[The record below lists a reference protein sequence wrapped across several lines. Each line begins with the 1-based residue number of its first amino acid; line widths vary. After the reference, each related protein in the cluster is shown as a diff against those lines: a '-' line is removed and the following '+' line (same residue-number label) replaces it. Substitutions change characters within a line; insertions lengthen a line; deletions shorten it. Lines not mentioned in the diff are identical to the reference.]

1 MQTPAVATNFANQP
15 TWAATDDFVFD
26 GIHLDLG
33 DQPILRDISL
43 AFKRRETVAIIG
55 ESGCGK
61 TTLLKI
67 MIGLLA
73 PTQGTAWFR
82 GKSLAGMSSRE
93 QIALRRNFGFLFQ
106 AAALFDSMSVYDN
119 IAFGLRTQG
128 VLSEGEI
135 QPIVEKQ
142 LEEVGLSASV
152 GEKFPSELS
161 GGMRKRVGLARALA
175 LNPEFMLFDE
185 PTTGL
190 DPVMTDVIN
199 ELILKVRRNLGITGI
214 LVTHEMRTVRKVAD
228 RVIML
233 APLASL
239 EPNENQVLFDGS
251 VAELDLCPDQRIR
264 SFIQGDSQGGAKALA
279 RKPVQEIQRLPQ
291 LLSPQPVNS
300 LPERPMAGLRWIDPE
315 ALQEA
320 PAHFIP
326 LFDRQKAESI
336 KVAMPPLESFANPI
350 PTVLAT
356 SPVILDSILASPTS
370 AGSHPAMRSIEAT
383 TESFQY
389 PPTMDQTEDDG
400 GEVASSQNDAQ
411 EDEASEEGESDDE
424 EEDPEP
430 GPAQE
435 MNSTAA
441 FAIGTLGVAAAGGLA
456 AAAEPAF
463 AISPAVP
470 LWFLDQDNPNE
481 RHRFLPVF
489 APSAA
494 EPFPEETAVHAEPAA
509 TDQRALS
516 EDLPNEPE
524 TSILGQMASDI
535 LEDQTDLPLER
546 EAEESTEAGLS
557 APLSEDDQAEFAQPP
572 LNLLDSGAAH
582 EPGPESDPNSLA
594 GIASALLEDQTG
606 LPLEHAAEEPAQ
618 ASLPDSQNDEDQAEA
633 ALPSFHLLESG
644 AALEQGHEP
653 GEDLPA
659 DVAFD
664 RIEDQTEPPL
674 EFATEEP
681 AETNMAAPV
690 AEEPAPDGETTASH
704 LMESGEASANQDLAL
719 FESETTELPEQALDE
734 VPAPFSMLEAPLEP
748 IRPDEPELASAGSQ
762 FESDEAATEPVLE
775 AQEEQPPVQ
784 EELNDLAADSALQ
797 IDLRQFDENEDT
809 EPSQPALENA
819 MPPAGT
825 MQQPD
830 AESERIDQLFATDE
844 PPPSQDPFEQP
855 PGELGVAQP
864 LENAAAV
871 AFVPDAVTSA
881 PLPLEPAASE
891 ASSEAL
897 PPTWHSSPEA
907 VQPPDEEA
915 ATAFPSEE
923 SAPEFISAPVPEPVE
938 VAEPLPYE
946 RKVEAPLAE
955 SDDLAETTESS
966 VSPAE
971 EESPAPSILRDEE
984 SAQVESHPT
993 EERLETPRSEA
1004 AFERDL
1010 PAQEPDRELPSFE
1023 TQAAAH
1029 LLDSLP
1035 TEQEFVPAPSA
1046 PEDRIASP
1054 TEEFHT
1060 GRPIEE
1066 ISAVLKPALPAEQ
1079 PVVFEPVAIEAAA
1092 ANAPQDSETELERE
1106 PELEVEAPPLEPVTE
1121 ETPSRESE
1129 PAFAQAESEQP
1140 RKAPPEEQVAPRASD
1155 QVALPEMDDA
1165 SVPWPMREEPADSRA
1180 APLETASPS
1189 IWDQPAV
1196 TDEVS
1201 ADDESEP
1208 TSPSAQGSHRFE
1220 APLPAWE
1227 SLVGRDL
1234 ESPPVVSELSASE
1247 EGRQPDK
1254 TDQDLQ
1260 KEISPGLG
1268 MPPRPVPETGD
1279 SEQDRTEKENQS

>member
-15 TWAATDDFVFD
+15 TWAAADDFVFD

-43 AFKRRETVAIIG
+43 AFRRRETVAIIG

-370 AGSHPAMRSIEAT
+370 VGSHPAMRSIEAT

-389 PPTMDQTEDDG
+389 PPTMDQAEDDG
-400 GEVASSQNDAQ
+400 GEVASSQNGAQ

-470 LWFLDQDNPNE
+470 QWFLDQDNPNE

-494 EPFPEETAVHAEPAA
+494 EPLPEEPAA

-516 EDLPNEPE
+516 EDIPNEPG

-557 APLSEDDQAEFAQPP
+557 APLSEDDQAEFAQPL
-572 LNLLDSGAAH
+572 LNLLEPSAAR
-582 EPGPESDPNSLA
+582 GPEPESEPNSLA

-606 LPLEHAAEEPAQ
+606 LPLERAAEEPAEG
-618 ASLPDSQNDEDQAEA
+618 SLPESQNKEDQAEA
-633 ALPSFHLLESG
+633 ALPPLHLLENG

-659 DVAFD
+659 DVALD
-664 RIEDQTEPPL
+664 RVEDQTELPL
-674 EFATEEP
+674 EFAAEEP
-681 AETNMAAPV
+681 AETGMTAPSV
-690 AEEPAPDGETTASH
+690 EEPVSARETTVSH
-704 LMESGEASANQDLAL
+704 LAESGEASANEDLAL
-719 FESETTELPEQALDE
+719 FESEPTELPEQALDE
-734 VPAPFSMLEAPLEP
+734 IPAPLSMLEAPLEP
-748 IRPDEPELASAGSQ
+748 RQPDEPELASASAR
-762 FESDEAATEPVLE
+762 FERDEAATEPVLD

-784 EELNDLAADSALQ
+784 EDLNDLAADSAPQ
-797 IDLRQFDENEDT
+797 IDLRQFDENEET
-809 EPSQPALENA
+809 EPSQSALENA
-819 MPPAGT
+819 MPSAET

-830 AESERIDQLFATDE
+830 AESERIDQLFASDE

-855 PGELGVAQP
+855 PGELGVALP

-871 AFVPDAVTSA
+871 AFMPSAVPSDA
-881 PLPLEPAASE
+881 PPLELAASDD
-891 ASSEAL
+891 SSEAL

-907 VQPPDEEA
+907 VQPPVEVA

-946 RKVEAPLAE
+946 REVEAPPAE
-955 SDDLAETTESS
+955 SDDLAETVESPA
-966 VSPAE
+966 SPAE

-984 SAQVESHPT
+984 SAHVETDPT

-1004 AFERDL
+1004 TFEREL
-1010 PAQEPDRELPSFE
+1010 PAQEPERERPSFE

-1029 LLDSLP
+1029 PLDSLP
-1035 TEQEFVPAPSA
+1035 IGQEFVPAPLA
-1046 PEDRIASP
+1046 PEDRIAGP
-1054 TEEFHT
+1054 TEELHT
-1060 GRPIEE
+1060 VQPIEE

-1079 PVVFEPVAIEAAA
+1079 PVVFEPVAIEAPA
-1092 ANAPQDSETELERE
+1092 ANAPKDSETELERE
-1106 PELEVEAPPLEPVTE
+1106 PELEVEAAPLEPGTE
-1121 ETPSRESE
+1121 KIPSRESE
-1129 PAFAQAESEQP
+1129 PAFAQAEPEQP
-1140 RKAPPEEQVAPRASD
+1140 REAPPEEQVAPRDSD
-1155 QVALPEMDDA
+1155 QIELPEMDDA

-1201 ADDESEP
+1201 ADDETES
-1208 TSPSAQGSHRFE
+1208 TSPSAQGPHRFE

-1234 ESPPVVSELSASE
+1234 ESPPVASEPSASE

-1254 TDQDLQ
+1254 TDHQDLQ
-1260 KEISPGLG
+1260 KEISHGLG